1 MQQKHRWSSRTL
13 CAGKEFGVSDVVG
26 RKRCVNRAA
35 PRDVRA
41 TIAEHSGKA
50 CPEFARRITIVWS
63 GVIFLRGELLA
74 RHQIALHLFAAA
86 PVQPV
91 PGVKQIQ
98 RCAEQRIDSFC
109 ACTSQEMTASFHP
122 LLWWMRQIICREPKF
137 FA

>member
-1 MQQKHRWSSRTL
+1 MQQEHRWRSRTL
-13 CAGKEFGVSDVVG
+13 CAGKEFGVSNVVR

-50 CPEFARRITIVWS
+50 CPEFGRRITVARS

-74 RHQIALHLFAAA
+74 RHQIALHLFDAA

-91 PGVKQIQ
+91 PGVKQIE
-98 RCAEQRIDSFC
+98 RCRSEEH
-109 ACTSQEMTASFHP
+109 TSELQSLTNLVCR
-122 LLWWMRQIICREPKF
+122 LLLEKK
-137 FA
+137 